1 MRWQKDDLVHHFVEA
16 LDQAEVTHAPF
27 SHLFAQNLFPQDV
40 YQHLMTLL
48 PVIDGYKPLNHRDA
62 MREDGTST
70 REVMPF
76 NDAYLGP
83 LPEEQREFLQL
94 LKSVLDD
101 RRVGEKYFELLAP
114 DLAKRT
120 SASIPDQVEAFPKS
134 GLFRDASGYKIQ
146 PHKDINTKIVTTQL
160 YLPADE
166 SQREFGTTL
175 YKRSLKGRIIREL
188 NKISS
193 TKRREFEQL
202 KTFPFLPNSGYA
214 FIVGKKSWHG
224 REPVPEGL
232 GSRFSLMNIYY
243 NHPNVPFYDK

>member
-1 MRWQKDDLVHHFVEA
+1 MNWQKDDLVQHFVGA
-16 LDQAEVTHAPF
+16 LDNAQIEHAPF
-27 SHLFAQNLFPQDV
+27 SHLFAVDLFPADV
-40 YQHLMTLL
+40 YSHLIKLL
-48 PVIDGYKPLNHRDA
+48 PHVQGYKSLNHRDA
-62 MREDGTST
+62 MRSDGTST
-70 REVMPF
+70 REVLPF
-76 NDAYLGP
+76 NETFLTP
-83 LPEEQREFLQL
+83 LPAEQRDFFEL

-101 RRVGEKYFELLAP
+101 RRIGEKYFELLAP

-120 SASIPDQVEAFPKS
+120 AAKIPTDVEAYPKS

-166 SQREFGTTL
+166 QQRDFGTTL
-175 YKRSLKGRIIREL
+175 YKRSLKGRVIREL

-193 TKRREFEQL
+193 TKRREFDQF

-224 REPVPEGL
+224 RETVPEGL
-232 GSRFSLMNIYY
+232 GERYSLMNIYY
-243 NHPNVPFYDK
+243 NRADVPFYDK

>member
-1 MRWQKDDLVHHFVEA
+1 M
-16 LDQAEVTHAPF
+16 
-27 SHLFAQNLFPQDV
+27 
-40 YQHLMTLL
+40 
-48 PVIDGYKPLNHRDA
+48 
-62 MREDGTST
+62 
-70 REVMPF
+70 
-76 NDAYLGP
+76 
-83 LPEEQREFLQL
+83 
-94 LKSVLDD
+94 
-101 RRVGEKYFELLAP
+101 
-114 DLAKRT
+114 
-120 SASIPDQVEAFPKS
+120 
-134 GLFRDASGYKIQ
+134 
-146 PHKDINTKIVTTQL
+146 TTQL

-243 NHPNVPFYDK
+243 NRSRCAVLRQVTATGWINGRDLANCYRPFYGRGHYLNGGHPVALVVARSHTQSIGR

>member
-1 MRWQKDDLVHHFVEA
+1 MHWQKDELVDHYVQA
-16 LDQAEVTHAPF
+16 LNLAAVHHAPF
-27 SHLFAQNLFPQDV
+27 SHLFAQKLFPQDV
-40 YQHLMTLL
+40 YDHLTELL
-48 PVIDGYKPLNHRDA
+48 PQIDGYKSLNHRDA

-70 REVMPF
+70 REVLPF
-76 NDAYLGP
+76 NDAYLEP
-83 LPEEQREFLQL
+83 LPAEQCDFLSL

-120 SASIPDQVEAFPKS
+120 TAKIPEQVQAFPKS

-146 PHKDINTKIVTTQL
+146 PHKDINTKVVTTQL

-166 SQREFGTTL
+166 SQCEFGTTL
-175 YKRSLKGRIIREL
+175 YKRSFKGRIIREL
-188 NKISS
+188 NKVSS
-193 TKRREFEQL
+193 KKRREFEPV

-224 REPVPEGL
+224 REPVPAGL
-232 GSRFSLMNIYY
+232 GNRFSLMNIYY
-243 NHPNVPFYDK
+243 NHPDVPFYDK

>member
-1 MRWQKDDLVHHFVEA
+1 MNWQKDDLVQHFVGA
-16 LDQAEVTHAPF
+16 LDNAQIEHAPF
-27 SHLFAQNLFPQDV
+27 SHLFAVDLFPADV
-40 YQHLMTLL
+40 YGHLIDLL
-48 PVIDGYKPLNHRDA
+48 PHVQGYKSLNHRDA
-62 MREDGTST
+62 MRSDGTST
-70 REVMPF
+70 REVLPF
-76 NDAYLGP
+76 NETFLEP
-83 LPEEQREFLQL
+83 LPAEQRDFFEL

-101 RRVGEKYFELLAP
+101 RRIGEKYFELLAP

-120 SASIPDQVEAFPKS
+120 AAKIPTDVEAYPKS

-166 SQREFGTTL
+166 QQRDFGTTL
-175 YKRSLKGRIIREL
+175 YKRSLKGRVIREL

-193 TKRREFEQL
+193 TKRREFDQF

-224 REPVPEGL
+224 RETVPEGL
-232 GSRFSLMNIYY
+232 GERYSLMNIYY
-243 NHPNVPFYDK
+243 NRGDVPFYDK